1 MGVPEPRA
9 FRSRLSGLGLGL
21 FSVFIGGG
29 SGLYKS
35 KYIVVV
41 SCFFQEGGDYIG
53 AYQLSRFYQGF
64 NVYNCA

>member
-1 MGVPEPRA
+1 M
-9 FRSRLSGLGLGL
+9 
-21 FSVFIGGG
+21 FSLGGG
-29 SGLYKS
+29 SGLDKS

>member
-29 SGLYKS
+29 VRV
-35 KYIVVV
+35 I
-41 SCFFQEGGDYIG
+41 
-53 AYQLSRFYQGF
+53 
-64 NVYNCA
+64 